1 MIIHAKISA
10 DTAAKYNSDAAN
22 VVVYIPPNASQNY
35 NTASLC
41 IWIVPGTHE
50 ED

>member
-1 MIIHAKISA
+1 MFIHCKITSEI
-10 DTAAKYNSDAAN
+10 AAKYNSDAAN
-22 VVVYIPPNASQNY
+22 IVVYLQPNAALDFNY
-35 NTASLC
+35 ASMC